1 MARLMPQL
9 ELIVIVFIM
18 QRANSSEGEW
28 FEGPPCVEP
37 RVERPRN
44 TESHDQQFFTSDWLL
59 VFRSDCV

>member
-9 ELIVIVFIM
+9 ELIVFVM

-59 VFRSDCV
+59 VFRFDCV